1 MLSMKIIALSKMPAA
16 LLAAVLSSSMFCDTQ
31 NSLAAEPIT
40 YSKARAI
47 AINSGWKPLDRNRG
61 WRMSANANYD
71 NYLNKYGIIE
81 IWGCSGVGENICH
94 LCFTRNNKY
103 LLIAV
108 IGGYQLT
115 PSSRVL
121 QQKVVNKPEE
131 MDF

>member
-16 LLAAVLSSSMFCDTQ
+16 LLAAALSTSVFCDTK

-71 NYLNKYGIIE
+71 NSLNKYGIKE
-81 IWGCSGVGENICH
+81 FWGCSGIGENICH
-94 LCFTRNNKY
+94 FYFARNNKY

-108 IGGYQLT
+108 IGGYQPT

-121 QQKVVNKPEE
+121 YQKSVNKPEE